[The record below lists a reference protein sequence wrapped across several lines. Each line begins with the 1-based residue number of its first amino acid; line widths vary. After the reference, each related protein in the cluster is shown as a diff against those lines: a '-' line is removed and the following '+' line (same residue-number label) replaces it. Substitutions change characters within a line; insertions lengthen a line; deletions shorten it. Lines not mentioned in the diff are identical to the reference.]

1 MYTHSNYSK
10 FTLRYSSYTLIAE
23 TKLIFF
29 KISNTSFWFKKGTV
43 FRKNRYNWIFWPISS
58 RHGDDL
64 HRLNVV
70 TKYHNRY
77 KNISNMRSEFKISL
91 TCIAERHIVQVF
103 ICKSAGPNLERALSP
118 SSYLW
123 WSQNHVTINKPGL
136 GSCMHAEW
144 LYILGSRR
152 ACHTI

>member
-1 MYTHSNYSK
+1 MYTQSNSK

-23 TKLIFF
+23 TKLFF
-29 KISNTSFWFKKGTV
+29 LKSVTRAFGLKKLR
-43 FRKNRYNWIFWPISS
+43 FLAENRYNWIFWPISS

-91 TCIAERHIVQVF
+91 TCIAERHIVLIF

-123 WSQNHVTINKPGL
+123 WSPNHVTINKPGL
-136 GSCMHAEW
+136 DSCMHAEW